1 MPNKHALTGKDAL
14 CRKILQ
20 VLDEISEGK
29 VLLATYYQVNLG
41 TKKTRES
48 IASII
53 ANEL

>member
-1 MPNKHALTGKDAL
+1 MPNKHALTGKDAW

-41 TKKTRES
+41 TKKNKREYCEYNS
-48 IASII
+48 K
-53 ANEL
+53 